1 MLKAVSFIFVG
12 VGIFSASLL
21 TSCQKKSP
29 PPVAAP
35 TVAPN
40 ALSTATP
47 TPAPSPVGTVMPAAL
62 ANLVTYKNQVS
73 YRRAQ
78 ELGWNDI
85 QAELPF
91 YRQDAV
97 HTLGKSEALIRYVSG
112 SEVAMKEDTY
122 LIIDEASTDNP
133 TVDRAVMRAGKV
145 EGETSG
151 EMWIL
156 TSSALIKVRADK
168 KTQKAKVKIQFQEKK
183 SVDVELKS
191 GTGEVIVAHA
201 DKGHEAKASETAQ
214 SLELK
219 TNKNISIPLKQS
231 VSENFGYKTESTDW
245 LETVKVI
252 KEAIRAKPTPK
263 TVPAV
268 AKETPTPTPVV
279 SPTPTP
285 TVSATPVAEGEPDL
299 NIESPAYKARV
310 TDEVVKLTGTVT
322 PAGSTVTFNGQSCP
336 VDQNLRFICDVPLQV
351 GWNFFIVQ
359 MTTPNG
365 KSIFKKWILT
375 RTPR

>member
-1 MLKAVSFIFVG
+1 MFKAVSFIFVG
-12 VGIFSASLL
+12 LGFFSLGLL
-21 TSCQKKSP
+21 TSCEKKSP
-29 PPVAAP
+29 PPASTPTAAP
-35 TVAPN
+35 T
-40 ALSTATP
+40 ALSSATPSPTAT
-47 TPAPSPVGTVMPAAL
+47 AAAMPPAL

-73 YRRAQ
+73 YRRAE

-85 QAELPF
+85 QPELPF

-97 HTLGKSEALIRYVSG
+97 HTLSKSQALIRYVSG

-156 TSSALIKVRADK
+156 TSSALIKVRAAK
-168 KTQKAKVKIQFQEKK
+168 KTQKAKVKIQIQEKK
-183 SVDVELKS
+183 SLDVELKS
-191 GTGEVIVAHA
+191 GSGEVIVAQA
-201 DKGHEAKASETAQ
+201 DKGQDVKATANA
-214 SLELK
+214 SAIELK
-219 TNKNISIPLKQS
+219 TDKSISIPMKQN

-252 KEAIRAKPTPK
+252 KEAIRTTPTPK
-263 TVPAV
+263 VTPAIV
-268 AKETPTPTPVV
+268 KETPAPTVTPTATATT
-279 SPTPTP
+279 TP
-285 TVSATPVAEGEPDL
+285 TPVAEGEPDL

-310 TDEVVKLTGTVT
+310 TDEIVKLMGTVT
-322 PAGSTVTFNGQSCP
+322 PAGSTVTFNGSSCP
-336 VDQNLRFICDVPLQV
+336 VDQNLRFTCEVPLSM
-351 GWNFFIVQ
+351 GFNFFIVQ
-359 MTTPNG
+359 MTTPQG

>member
-1 MLKAVSFIFVG
+1 MLKALSFIFVG
-12 VGIFSASLL
+12 AGIFSASLL
-21 TSCQKKSP
+21 TSCQKKTS

-35 TVAPN
+35 TVVPTAV
-40 ALSTATP
+40 SSATP
-47 TPAPSPVGTVMPAAL
+47 TASPSPTATVMPPAL

-91 YRQDAV
+91 YRQDAI
-97 HTLGKSEALIRYVSG
+97 HTLSKSQALIRYVSG

-122 LIIDEASTDNP
+122 LIIDDASSDNP

-168 KTQKAKVKIQFQEKK
+168 KTQKAKVKIQIQEKK
-183 SVDVELKS
+183 SLDVELKS
-191 GTGEVIVAHA
+191 GLGEVILAQA
-201 DKGHEAKASETAQ
+201 DKGQQSKSADTAQ
-214 SLELK
+214 AVELK
-219 TNKNISIPLKQS
+219 TDKNVSFPLKQN
-231 VSENFGYKTESTDW
+231 VSENFGYKSESTDW

-263 TVPAV
+263 VIPTV
-268 AKETPTPTPVV
+268 AKETPTPAPSVTP
-279 SPTPTP
+279 SPTPTA
-285 TVSATPVAEGEPDL
+285 SATPVAEGEPAL
-299 NIESPAYKARV
+299 NIASPAYKARV
-310 TDEVVKLTGTVT
+310 TEEIVKLTGTVT

-336 VDQNLRFICDVPLQV
+336 VDQNLRFTCDVPLQV

>member
-1 MLKAVSFIFVG
+1 MLKVVSFIFVG
-12 VGIFSASLL
+12 LGILSASLL
-21 TSCQKKSP
+21 TSCEKKSP
-29 PPVAAP
+29 PPVVAP
-35 TVAPN
+35 TATPT

-47 TPAPSPVGTVMPAAL
+47 SPTATATVMPPAL
-62 ANLVTYKNQVS
+62 ANLVTYKKQVS

-97 HTLGKSEALIRYVSG
+97 HTLSESQALIRYVSG
-112 SEVAMKEDTY
+112 SEVAMKENTY
-122 LIIDEASTDNP
+122 LIIDEASKDNP

-156 TSSALIKVRADK
+156 TSSALIKVRAAK
-168 KTQKAKVKIQFQEKK
+168 KNQKAKVKIQIQEKK
-183 SVDVELKS
+183 SLDVELKS
-191 GTGEVIVAHA
+191 GSGEVIVAQA
-201 DKGHEAKASETAQ
+201 DKGHETKAADTARAV
-214 SLELK
+214 ELK
-219 TNKNISIPLKQS
+219 PNKNVSIPLKQNA
-231 VSENFGYKTESTDW
+231 SENFGYKTESTDW

-252 KEAIRAKPTPK
+252 KEAIKTTPTP
-263 TVPAV
+263 TVTPTV
-268 AKETPTPTPVV
+268 AQETPAPSPSVTPTPVV
-279 SPTPTP
+279 
-285 TVSATPVAEGEPDL
+285 EGEPGL

-310 TDEVVKLTGTVT
+310 TEETVKLTGTAH
-322 PAGSTVTFNGQSCP
+322 PAGSTVTFNGSSCP
-336 VDQNLRFICDVPLQV
+336 VDQNLRFTCEVPLQM